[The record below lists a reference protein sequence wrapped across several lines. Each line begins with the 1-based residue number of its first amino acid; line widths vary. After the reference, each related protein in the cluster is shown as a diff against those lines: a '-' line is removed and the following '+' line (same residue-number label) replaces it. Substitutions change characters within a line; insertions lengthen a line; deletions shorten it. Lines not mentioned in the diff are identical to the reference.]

1 MIALAFVVVIS
12 ALIIGFGD
20 RADQKHENPPVKG
33 MTRIQKWSFGAA
45 AIAAVYLI
53 WALSSLDDGSSTAY
67 RPASTKART
76 GPCTY
81 NVTVS
86 FDETYNDSVGS
97 DWDFYAT
104 VNGKTVTKSGVD
116 VTCDVGDRVDLYAQ
130 CVEQDTYPDIGED
143 KSYIIIEE
151 DDLWNPFTVYSDVT
165 VTEDR
170 GRYAGNTAE
179 IAVTFTFEP
188 VE

>member
-1 MIALAFVVVIS
+1 MIALAFVVVIF
-12 ALIIGFGD
+12 ALIVGFGD

-45 AIAAVYLI
+45 AIAAVYVI

-67 RPASTKART
+67 SPASTKART

-104 VNGKTVTKSGVD
+104 VNGKTVTNGGVD

-130 CVEQDTYPDIGED
+130 CVEEDVYPDTGED
-143 KSYIIIEE
+143 SSYIVIHK
-151 DDLWNPFTVYSDVT
+151 DDLWISFTVTQDII
-165 VTEDR
+165 VTEDY

>member
-1 MIALAFVVVIS
+1 MIALAFVVVIF
-12 ALIIGFGD
+12 ALIVGFGD

-53 WALSSLDDGSSTAY
+53 WTLSSLDDGSSTTY
-67 RPASTKART
+67 RPASTKARA

-86 FDETYNDSVGS
+86 FDETYNDSVGN

-104 VNGKTVTKSGVD
+104 VNGKTVEKPCKPEKPV
-116 VTCDVGDRVDLYAQ
+116 VG
-130 CVEQDTYPDIGED
+130 C
-143 KSYIIIEE
+143 
-151 DDLWNPFTVYSDVT
+151 F
-165 VTEDR
+165 
-170 GRYAGNTAE
+170 
-179 IAVTFTFEP
+179 
-188 VE
+188 

>member
-1 MIALAFVVVIS
+1 MIALALVVIIF
-12 ALIIGFGD
+12 ALIVGFGD

-45 AIAAVYLI
+45 AIAAVYVI
-53 WALSSLDDGSSTAY
+53 WALSSLDDGSSTTY

-81 NVTVS
+81 NVTAD
-86 FDETYNDSVGS
+86 FEEQWNNSVGH
-97 DWDFYAT
+97 DWKFYAT
-104 VNGKTVTKSGVD
+104 VNGETITNSGVEI
-116 VTCDVGDRVDLYAQ
+116 TCDVGDRVNLYAQ
-130 CVEQDTYPDIGED
+130 CVERDTYPDIGED
-143 KSYIIIEE
+143 NSYIIIEE

-170 GRYAGNTAE
+170 GRFAGNTAG

>member
-1 MIALAFVVVIS
+1 MIALALVVVIF
-12 ALIIGFGD
+12 ALIVGFGD

-33 MTRIQKWSFGAA
+33 MTRIQKWSFGVA
-45 AIAAVYLI
+45 AIAAVYVI

-67 RPASTKART
+67 SPASTKART

-86 FDETYNDSVGS
+86 FEETYNDSVGS

-104 VNGKTVTKSGVD
+104 VNGKTVTNGGVEI
-116 VTCDVGDRVDLYAQ
+116 TCDVGDRVNLYAQ
-130 CVEQDTYPDIGED
+130 CVEHDTYPDIGED

-170 GRYAGNTAE
+170 GRYAGNTAG

>member
-1 MIALAFVVVIS
+1 MIALALVVVIF
-12 ALIIGFGD
+12 ALIVGFGD

-45 AIAAVYLI
+45 AIAAVYVI
-53 WALSSLDDGSSTAY
+53 WTLSSLDDGSSTTY

-86 FDETYNDSVGS
+86 FDETYNDSVGH
-97 DWDFYAT
+97 DWKFYAT
-104 VNGKTVTKSGVD
+104 VNGETITNSGVEI
-116 VTCDVGDRVDLYAQ
+116 TCDVGDRVDLYAQ
-130 CVEQDTYPDIGED
+130 CVERDTYPDIGED
-143 KSYIIIEE
+143 NSYIIIEE

-170 GRYAGNTAE
+170 GRFAGNTAG